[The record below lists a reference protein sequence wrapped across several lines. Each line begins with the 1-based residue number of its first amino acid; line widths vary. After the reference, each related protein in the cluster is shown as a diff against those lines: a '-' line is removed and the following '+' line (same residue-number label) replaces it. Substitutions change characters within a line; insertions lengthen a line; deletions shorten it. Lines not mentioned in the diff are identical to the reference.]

1 MEIFIKIITI
11 IKNIYSSEFIQSNAF
26 NFVLVVLL
34 LIYLCKV
41 AKIGEKLT
49 HAQEKIKEK
58 IENSKKAR
66 EDSIEFLLDAN
77 DTVKNTK
84 NEVLEIESE
93 CEKNITLMQQR
104 VEKET
109 VSQVKG
115 IEENTTKII
124 ESENKQTVSA
134 LSKKTAMAALE
145 LARKHI
151 IETLEKKPEYHQK
164 FIDESIQELD
174 SGIK

>member
-1 MEIFIKIITI
+1 MEILTI
-11 IKNIYSSEFIQSNAF
+11 LKNIYFSEFIQSNAL
-26 NFVLVVLL
+26 NFVLVAALL
-34 LIYLCKV
+34 VYLWKFL
-41 AKIGEKLT
+41 KIGEKLT
-49 HAQEKIKEK
+49 QAQQKIHEN
-58 IENSKKAR
+58 IETSKKTR

-77 DTVKNTK
+77 EKVKNTK
-84 NEVLEIESE
+84 NEVLEIENE

-109 VSQVKG
+109 SAQLKG
-115 IEENTTKII
+115 IEENTVKII

-134 LSKKTAMAALE
+134 LSKKTAIAALE

-151 IETLEKKPEYHQK
+151 IETLERKPEYHQK